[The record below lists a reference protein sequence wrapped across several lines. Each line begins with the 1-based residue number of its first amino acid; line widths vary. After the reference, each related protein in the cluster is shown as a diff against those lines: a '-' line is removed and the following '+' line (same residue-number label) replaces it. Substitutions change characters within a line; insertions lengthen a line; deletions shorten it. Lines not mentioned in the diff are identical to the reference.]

1 MSLVAKGLSS
11 FGRETEVC
19 LAVRA
24 SKLERGEG
32 RVAEG
37 ETDRFTLVETWSER
51 LRAAPLI
58 SVGGDMVAG
67 LLRMARAEKEEEEEE
82 QAGTRD

>member
-32 RVAEG
+32 RAAEG
-37 ETDRFTLVETWSER
+37 ETDRLTLVETWSER

-67 LLRMARAEKEEEEEE
+67 QLTVTLIAEAEEAEEAEE
-82 QAGTRD
+82 